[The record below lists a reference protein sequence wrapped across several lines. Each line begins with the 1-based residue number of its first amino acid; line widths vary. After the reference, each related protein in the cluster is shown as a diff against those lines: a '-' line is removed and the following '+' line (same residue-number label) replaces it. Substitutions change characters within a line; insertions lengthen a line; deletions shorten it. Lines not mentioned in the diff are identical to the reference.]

1 MNLILKLYTL
11 GSGAV
16 ALAHF
21 DGAAVEEAIS
31 TMIQRVQQLAL
42 GFQEGRLELQLV
54 GGYSCPTYSAD
65 LFYNIMNAVHK
76 HPAEVD
82 LTLACVGE
90 LNTTIRG
97 GIPWPLIYGV
107 GVNVKTGMFW
117 IKEEKKK
124 VA

>member
-1 MNLILKLYTL
+1 
-11 GSGAV
+11 
-16 ALAHF
+16 
-21 DGAAVEEAIS
+21 
-31 TMIQRVQQLAL
+31 MIQRVQQLAL

-54 GGYSCPTYSAD
+54 GGYSCPSYSDD

-107 GVNVKTGMFW
+107 GVNVKTGMNN
-117 IKEEKKK
+117 
-124 VA
+124 